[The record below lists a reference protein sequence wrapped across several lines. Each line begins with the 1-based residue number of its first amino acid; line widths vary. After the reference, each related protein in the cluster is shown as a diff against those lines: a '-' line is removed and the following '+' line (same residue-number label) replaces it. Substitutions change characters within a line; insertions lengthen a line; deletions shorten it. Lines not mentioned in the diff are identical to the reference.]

1 MPHREDLAK
10 AGFTSSSTWLKGR
23 TLPTQLHSATPL
35 VAAQGQEPPENNRS
49 VKFCRAE
56 LFIIVEDTHHC
67 ANYINCCPLWGQVG
81 GLTTPSNVGNDAWA
95 CLYAE
100 NIWLFFFLNSFLWW
114 PKTVIIGWI
123 GWKLVALP
131 CRGKVKPMNFALLQ
145 TLYWKQGRQDE
156 GFWSICC
163 NFLLA
168 QEQVL
173 FPSVCLREPGQLL
186 GTRELAGRG
195 DRLRTRNS
203 QRDTLNA
210 NAITPLTRTLIF
222 LAPRWNWVCSHR
234 VLQDTRKS
242 VVWHS
247 PVLKDECLRSQLPYL
262 LSWSFQG

>member
-1 MPHREDLAK
+1 MMVLMIKMAIIILWEYYYPHFTDKKKLKAQSIVPVPHREDLAK

-35 VAAQGQEPPENNRS
+35 VAVQGQEPPENNRS

-173 FPSVCLREPGQLL
+173 SFPRSVWENLVSCLGPE
-186 GTRELAGRG
+186 
-195 DRLRTRNS
+195 S
-203 QRDTLNA
+203 
-210 NAITPLTRTLIF
+210 
-222 LAPRWNWVCSHR
+222 
-234 VLQDTRKS
+234 
-242 VVWHS
+242 
-247 PVLKDECLRSQLPYL
+247 
-262 LSWSFQG
+262 